1 MYTKAPLIRKQHL
14 WVTAFE
20 DVCCN
25 VWTVCIFSGHNQN
38 LQHHLSY
45 PVVSL
50 SGALHLWQRNVA
62 RVALALGWP
71 QRKLEVPSPR
81 PRLFFSEGSC
91 HCRGFCSQSAGCLH
105 VMENC
110 IWGGKKKKVLQ
121 CSSPSE
127 SLALLS
133 CHGGWW
139 LIADKVLLGCRRLEV
154 PADCQWGQLVMEV
167 VWARDEKSRW
177 PDTMWSRLH
186 ERHRAWHRT
195 RYTVKTLDLFGPLCR
210 LIFASVWNYFW
221 NKFLKWGVVL
231 G

>member
-1 MYTKAPLIRKQHL
+1 MGDSIRGCLLQCLNCAYFFWTQPEFATSFILSCHL
-14 WVTAFE
+14 FIWGSPFVTAQCSVGCAGFRVTTTE
-20 DVCCN
+20 ARSPI
-25 VWTVCIFSGHNQN
+25 TTSSSLFLRRFLP
-38 LQHHLSY
+38 LQRFLQ
-45 PVVSL
+45 PVRRL
-50 SGALHLWQRNVA
+50 LACDGKLHL
-62 RVALALGWP
+62 
-71 QRKLEVPSPR
+71 
-81 PRLFFSEGSC
+81 
-91 HCRGFCSQSAGCLH
+91 RG
-105 VMENC
+105 
-110 IWGGKKKKVLQ
+110 KKKVLQ

-154 PADCQWGQLVMEV
+154 PADCQWGQLVVMEV

-186 ERHRAWHRT
+186 EHHRAWHRI

-221 NKFLKWGVVL
+221 NIFLKWGVVL